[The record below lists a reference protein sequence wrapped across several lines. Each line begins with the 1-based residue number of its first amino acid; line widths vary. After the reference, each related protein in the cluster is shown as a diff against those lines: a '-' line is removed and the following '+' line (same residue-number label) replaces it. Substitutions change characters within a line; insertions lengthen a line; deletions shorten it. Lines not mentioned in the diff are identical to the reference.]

1 MIERMNIIDD
11 RGINMDQYWVME
23 NETLNPIWPRNDVTR
38 SPYSHVFPLSTHN
51 RENKMIVFSEKKTY
65 S

>member
-38 SPYSHVFPLSTHN
+38 SLIRMFFRSALIIG
-51 RENKMIVFSEKKTY
+51 RIK
-65 S
+65 